1 LARNLKYVADALSRT
16 KIEETMF
23 IPEEAAN
30 NADATVHSAQ
40 EDNQNKISITER
52 KNKDIRNFYIQESE
66 KLLND
71 LEKNIIPLIIKN

>member
-1 LARNLKYVADALSRT
+1 
-16 KIEETMF
+16 MF